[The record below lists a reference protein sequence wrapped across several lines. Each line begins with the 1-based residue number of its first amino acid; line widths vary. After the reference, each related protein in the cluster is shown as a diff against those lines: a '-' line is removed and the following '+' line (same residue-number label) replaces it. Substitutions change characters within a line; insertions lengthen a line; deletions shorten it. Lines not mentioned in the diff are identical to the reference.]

1 MSASSLPRRNPV
13 AGGHQLSSFRARR
26 RQARLRLERAG
37 SVLVCVGRSS
47 RGRLGVSL
55 GLAIL
60 TTAILVLAG
69 RSLVDSGWPLA
80 HGNPGLVAAAS
91 LLFVLAYGFKAYG
104 WHRLFRANERPGRL
118 ALAAAGGGASIMGV
132 VLPGRFD
139 EMIRIAIVRR
149 YPGCPVGVRG
159 LCLSL
164 LTLGLIDTVALSP
177 LATAAAAFP
186 GNSPAVRAGFAVIGI
201 GGVVAAAVVLALPR
215 LSGHTRL
222 ARFRL
227 IRWLAPRATP
237 WREATRAWWLVFISW
252 LIRATA
258 IFLLLSTF
266 GIALSFPLAIMFICA
281 GAASAAIPIGPAGA
295 ATQVTAGATL
305 LIVSGVEAGQAL
317 GFALAAQ
324 ALLIFAGAA
333 IFLAAIAWRTGLHAW
348 SFRPGRAARLATP

>member
-1 MSASSLPRRNPV
+1 MSVSTPFLRDSVIGGRGTSSLDV
-13 AGGHQLSSFRARR
+13 ARGRAR
-26 RQARLRLERAG
+26 LGLEGAK
-37 SVLVCVGRSS
+37 SVLVRLSCSR
-47 RGRLGVSL
+47 RGRLAVSL
-55 GLAIL
+55 GVALL
-60 TTAILVLAG
+60 TTAILALAG
-69 RSLVDSGWPLA
+69 RSLLDSGWPLA
-80 HGNPGLVAAAS
+80 HGNPSLVAAAG
-91 LLFVLAYGFKAYG
+91 LLFVLAYAFKAYG
-104 WHRLFRANERPGRL
+104 WRRLFRASERPGPL

-149 YPGCPVGVRG
+149 YPGCPVGVGG

-164 LTLGLIDTVALSP
+164 VTLGLIDTVALSP

-186 GNSPAVRAGFAVIGI
+186 GNSPAVRAGFAVVGI
-201 GGVVAAAVVLALPR
+201 GGVAAAAVVLALPR
-215 LSGHTRL
+215 LSARTCL

-227 IRWLAPRATP
+227 VHWLAPRATP
-237 WREATRAWWLVFISW
+237 WREATRAWGLILVSWLV
-252 LIRATA
+252 RATA

-305 LIVSGVEAGQAL
+305 LIVSGVEASQAI

-324 ALLIFAGAA
+324 ALLIFSGAA
-333 IFLAAIAWRTGLHAW
+333 IFLAAVAWRTSLHAW
-348 SFRPGRAARLATP
+348 SFRPGRAARLATF